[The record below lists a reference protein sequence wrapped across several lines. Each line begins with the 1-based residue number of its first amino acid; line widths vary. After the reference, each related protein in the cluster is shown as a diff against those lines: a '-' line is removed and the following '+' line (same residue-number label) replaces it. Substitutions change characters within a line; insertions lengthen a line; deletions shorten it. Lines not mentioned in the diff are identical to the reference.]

1 MGKSRTFSKERRMVS
16 LHSLLLKTIFVERMA
31 YGVQI
36 IFADIIF
43 FITWESNAIL
53 NLHLFRRTRGL
64 CQYMIEYLLPVV

>member
-16 LHSLLLKTIFVERMA
+16 LHSLLLKTIFRRKD
-31 YGVQI
+31 GVWR
-36 IFADIIF
+36 ADYIRRHHI

>member
-1 MGKSRTFSKERRMVS
+1 
-16 LHSLLLKTIFVERMA
+16 MA